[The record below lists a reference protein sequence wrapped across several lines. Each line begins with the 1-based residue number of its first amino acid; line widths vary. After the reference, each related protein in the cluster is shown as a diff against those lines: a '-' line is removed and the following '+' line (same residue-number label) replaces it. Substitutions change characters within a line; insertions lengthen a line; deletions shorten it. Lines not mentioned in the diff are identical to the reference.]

1 MALKETHILK
11 QGAILFGVKPPKN
24 WKKPVSPAGTQED
37 LPKAP
42 PVPEKDEQAP
52 PSSQD

>member
-1 MALKETHILK
+1 MALKKTHILK

-24 WKKPVSPAGTQED
+24 WKKPASPAETQED
-37 LPKAP
+37 PPKAL
-42 PVPEKDEQAP
+42 VLEKDEQAP